1 MPASA
6 LTSAGVAAAVVCIS
20 RSVGAGGEEIGQL
33 VAEQLGYRLVD
44 EEIVARAAKQQ
55 GLDVKD
61 VASAEQRR
69 SWLGRFFDATGGGGQ
84 DPEMSGFGT
93 FGSLG
98 ARDRGSSEVYR
109 ELIKDA
115 ILQTAERGSVVIVA
129 HAASHALA
137 GREGVLRVFVT
148 ASPNVRARRLA
159 ETPGVDED
167 AATKRIK
174 ESDAER
180 ADYLKR
186 FYDVAHELPT
196 HYDLVINSDML
207 SSEQAAS
214 LVSHAAAGIPSPVG

>member
-1 MPASA
+1 
-6 LTSAGVAAAVVCIS
+6 VAAAVVCIS
-20 RSVGAGGEEIGQL
+20 RSAGAGGDEIGRL

-44 EEIVARAAKQQ
+44 EEIVARAARQQ

-69 SWLGRFFDATGGGGQ
+69 SWLGRFFETTGGGGQ

-115 ILQTAERGSVVIVA
+115 ILQTAERGNVVIVA

-137 GREGVLRVFVT
+137 GREGVLRAFVT
-148 ASPNVRARRLA
+148 APPSVRARRLA
-159 ETPGVDED
+159 ETLGVDED
-167 AATKRIK
+167 AATKRVK
-174 ESDAER
+174 ESDTER

-186 FYDVAHELPT
+186 FYDVAHELPI
-196 HYDLVINSDML
+196 HYDLVVSTDRLTSD
-207 SSEQAAS
+207 QAAS
-214 LVSHAAAGIPSPVG
+214 ILVHTAAAIPASV

>member
-1 MPASA
+1 M
-6 LTSAGVAAAVVCIS
+6 AAAVVCIS
-20 RSVGAGGEEIGQL
+20 RSAGAGGEEIGRL

-44 EEIVARAAKQQ
+44 EEIVARAAGQQ

-69 SWLGRFFDATGGGGQ
+69 SWLGRFFEATGGGQ
-84 DPEMSGFGT
+84 VPEMSGFGT

-98 ARDRGSSEVYR
+98 ARDRGSSDVYR

-137 GREGVLRVFVT
+137 GREDVLRVFVT
-148 ASPNVRARRLA
+148 APPSVRTRRLA
-159 ETPGVDED
+159 ETLGLDED
-167 AATKRIK
+167 AATKKIK
-174 ESDAER
+174 ESDSER

-196 HYDLVINSDML
+196 HYDLVVSTDRL

-214 LVSHAAAGIPSPVG
+214 LLVHAAAIPASG